1 MCNPLSSFEHLT
13 LLTWAGLATT
23 FSVRHSAGNPGLSL
37 WGAAV
42 CCSRK
47 TNVQTLKH
55 GRRCSFTEQVGRWLP
70 PSGGSSWERVLCVLR
85 PGPRDLSLDPV
96 AGGEEHGEGTATS
109 HILDQVLAGLAG
121 PRLWGEDAAV
131 TATCREVVG
140 GALGSGRKRGHSLEG
155 PREQV

>member
-1 MCNPLSSFEHLT
+1 MEDRQW
-13 LLTWAGLATT
+13 WA
-23 FSVRHSAGNPGLSL
+23 RKEAGRQSRGCHKPG
-37 WGAAV
+37 G
-42 CCSRK
+42 
-47 TNVQTLKH
+47 
-55 GRRCSFTEQVGRWLP
+55 GRGTS
-70 PSGGSSWERVLCVLR
+70 
-85 PGPRDLSLDPV
+85 